1 MAVISKFREK
11 PKMKTTWSAM
21 WLGLASLLVFP
32 MLGISA
38 AVIVPFADRT
48 AGEAAGVAVGVAVA
62 ASGVLLSVAAF
73 VAAVRA
79 YRRGERSWVMW
90 LGFLPAM
97 FVALSWAL
105 MILGEVLMPH

>member
-1 MAVISKFREK
+1 
-11 PKMKTTWSAM
+11 MKTTWRAM

-32 MLGISA
+32 LLGVSA

-48 AGEAAGVAVGVAVA
+48 AGAAAGAAVGFAVA
-62 ASGVLLSVAAF
+62 ASGILLSVAAF

-79 YRRGERSWVMW
+79 YGSGERSWVMW

-105 MILGEVLMPH
+105 MIVGEFLMPH